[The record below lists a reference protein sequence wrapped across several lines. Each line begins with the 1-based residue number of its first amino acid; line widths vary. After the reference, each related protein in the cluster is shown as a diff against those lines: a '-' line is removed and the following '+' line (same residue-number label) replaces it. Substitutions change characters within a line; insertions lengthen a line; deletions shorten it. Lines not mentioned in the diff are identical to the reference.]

1 MVTERNTLLNQIRLA
16 IQGSNKTQYRIAQ
29 ETGISRSQLS
39 RLMHGERGLS
49 IEALEKLAESLN
61 LEILVQSKNRKKRH

>member
-1 MVTERNTLLNQIRLA
+1 MVTERYTLLNQIRLA

-49 IEALEKLAESLN
+49 IEALEKPAESLD
-61 LEILVQSKNRKKRH
+61 LEIIIQPKRKRGK